1 MSSILVC
8 AVCNM
13 YSIAI
18 VFVVS
23 LCRMYSMYPVLCS
36 IWLVVTAGGHVVPT
50 ERQNSLSDVSLA
62 ATCSNWAPKW
72 PRHITAGWTRYTD
85 RPIPNSIPLPLVMT
99 KYTHWPARNILLGN
113 WLWNAKAS
121 YTRILNHDMHICNLF
136 FVSMK
141 FLRKYFNSLSSWMAS
156 LWEVLDICWQ
166 CVKRY
171 HLSQIRGCY

>member
-1 MSSILVC
+1 MQW
-8 AVCNM
+8 
-13 YSIAI
+13 
-18 VFVVS
+18 VVS

-113 WLWNAKAS
+113 CLWNAKAS
-121 YTRILNHDMHICNLF
+121 YTRSWIMICNLF

-141 FLRKYFNSLSSWMAS
+141 FLRKCLNSSSSWMAS

-166 CVKRY
+166 RVKRH
-171 HLSQIRGCY
+171 HLCQIRGSY

>member
-1 MSSILVC
+1 MWLGSVGVQYFCTVCVLQYAVRVVSLSKYVQYVQYAVLRSSILVC

-99 KYTHWPARNILLGN
+99 KYTH
-113 WLWNAKAS
+113 
-121 YTRILNHDMHICNLF
+121 
-136 FVSMK
+136 
-141 FLRKYFNSLSSWMAS
+141 
-156 LWEVLDICWQ
+156 
-166 CVKRY
+166 
-171 HLSQIRGCY
+171 

>member
-1 MSSILVC
+1 MQW
-8 AVCNM
+8 
-13 YSIAI
+13 
-18 VFVVS
+18 VVS

-113 WLWNAKAS
+113 CLWNAKAS
-121 YTRILNHDMHICNLF
+121 YTRILNHDMQSLLCEYEIPQKMF
-136 FVSMK
+136 K
-141 FLRKYFNSLSSWMAS
+141 FIIIMNGISLRSLGYLLTTCEKAPP
-156 LWEVLDICWQ
+156 
-166 CVKRY
+166 
-171 HLSQIRGCY
+171 LSNQGELLGQTKKHQI

>member
-1 MSSILVC
+1 MQE
-8 AVCNM
+8 
-13 YSIAI
+13 
-18 VFVVS
+18 VVS

-113 WLWNAKAS
+113 WLRNAKAS
-121 YTRILNHDMHICNLF
+121 YTRILNHDVIP
-136 FVSMK
+136 
-141 FLRKYFNSLSSWMAS
+141 SLSVWNSSENVSIPHHHEW
-156 LWEVLDICWQ
+156 
-166 CVKRY
+166 
-171 HLSQIRGCY
+171 HLFEKFWIFVDNV

>member
-1 MSSILVC
+1 MQW
-8 AVCNM
+8 
-13 YSIAI
+13 
-18 VFVVS
+18 VVS
-23 LCRMYSMYPVLCS
+23 LCRMYSKYHVLCS

-99 KYTHWPARNILLGN
+99 KYTHWPAQNILLGN

-121 YTRILNHDMHICNLF
+121 YTRILNHDVIP
-136 FVSMK
+136 
-141 FLRKYFNSLSSWMAS
+141 SLSVWNSSENISIHYHHEWHLFEKSWIFVDNVWKGTT
-156 LWEVLDICWQ
+156 L
-166 CVKRY
+166 VKSGGATRAD
-171 HLSQIRGCY
+171 